1 MEAEVLMCMEIDIRF
16 VLELD
21 LWLLIDEVEEG
32 VFFDVESSIRDV
44 SFLYEIFEVMEHGEC
59 LIGSVQLEEVY
70 LG

>member
-1 MEAEVLMCMEIDIRF
+1 M
-16 VLELD
+16 
-21 LWLLIDEVEEG
+21 EEG